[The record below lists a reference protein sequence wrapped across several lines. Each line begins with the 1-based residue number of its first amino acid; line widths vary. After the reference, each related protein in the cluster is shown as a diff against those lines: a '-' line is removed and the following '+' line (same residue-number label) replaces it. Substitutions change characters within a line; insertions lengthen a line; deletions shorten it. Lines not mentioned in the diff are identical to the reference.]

1 MELEQYKFNNNINN
15 HSLLYPNK
23 YYQCI
28 NNNLN
33 MYNQY
38 NQYNQ
43 CINNNLIKLIQF
55 KNQQKDIKL
64 NQLKLEIY
72 LKLDLI
78 LF

>member
-15 HSLLYPNK
+15 HSLLYLNK
-23 YYQCI
+23 YNQCI

-33 MYNQY
+33 MY